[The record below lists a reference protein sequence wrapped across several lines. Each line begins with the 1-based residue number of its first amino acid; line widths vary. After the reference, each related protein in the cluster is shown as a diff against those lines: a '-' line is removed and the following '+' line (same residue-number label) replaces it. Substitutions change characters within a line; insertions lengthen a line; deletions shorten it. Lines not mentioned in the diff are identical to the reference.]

1 MTEEGPMIESRAEP
15 VQLRAGDFLPS
26 FTSETLDGREVPD
39 TQLWQRRNVVLLVA
53 PREAVATQ
61 SSYMSSLDRR
71 ISELKPSDT
80 SLVISHQPIVGVP
93 RYTIVIAD
101 RWGEIV
107 HLAHFPSATWPPIDD
122 VVEWVEFIRA
132 QCPECPP

>member
-1 MTEEGPMIESRAEP
+1 MSEEPRTSESQAA
-15 VQLRAGDFLPS
+15 QLQAGDCLPA

-53 PREAVATQ
+53 PREVIATQ
-61 SSYMSSLDRR
+61 SSYVASLDRR

-80 SLVISHQPIVGVP
+80 SLVISHQPIAGVAM
-93 RYTIVIAD
+93 RSLVIAD

-107 HLAHFPSATWPPIDD
+107 HLAHVPSGNWPSIDD
-122 VVEWVEFIRA
+122 VIEWVEFIRA

>member
-1 MTEEGPMIESRAEP
+1 MIESRAEP
-15 VQLRAGDFLPS
+15 AQLRAGDFLPS

-53 PREAVATQ
+53 PQEAIATQ
-61 SSYMSSLDRR
+61 SSYMTLLERR
-71 ISELKPSDT
+71 ISELRPSDT
-80 SLVISHQPIVGVP
+80 SLVISHQPIAGVSLHS
-93 RYTIVIAD
+93 IVIAD

-107 HLAHFPSATWPPIDD
+107 HLAHLPSGTWPSIDD

>member
-1 MTEEGPMIESRAEP
+1 MTEKGSTIESKAESVP
-15 VQLRAGDFLPS
+15 LRAGDFLPS
-26 FTSETLDGREVPD
+26 FTSETLDGRQMPD

-53 PREAVATQ
+53 PREAIATQ

-71 ISELKPSDT
+71 VSELKPSDT
-80 SLVISHQPIVGVP
+80 SLVISHQPIAGVAMP
-93 RYTIVIAD
+93 SIVIAD

-107 HLAHFPSATWPPIDD
+107 HLAHFPSGSWPSIDD
-122 VVEWVEFIRA
+122 IVEWVEFIRA